1 MAKITLSWIPTW
13 ITVSFVIINNTTEVV
28 DFSWVWNEIASSGSY
43 VYTFTEAATTD
54 YTYVATFSIWWVAKT
69 MSWVIYQ
76 DSASGW
82 GWGGLTPTQ
91 AQQLANTV
99 KKWDTLLNLWD
110 IILPL

>member
-13 ITVSFVIINNTTEVV
+13 LTVSFILINNTTEVV
-28 DFSWVWNEIASSGSY
+28 DFSWVGNEIATSGSY

-54 YTYVATFSIWWVAKT
+54 YTYVATFAIGWVTKT
-69 MSWVIYQ
+69 MSGVIYQ
-76 DSASGW
+76 DSAAWW
-82 GWGGLTPTQ
+82 GWLTAPQ
-91 AQQLANTV
+91 AAQLAATV